1 MSTISSNRQ
10 VVINTLLESSLLD
23 DFCAVYL
30 FGSLL
35 KDNLMPNDIDLLFVY
50 TQYNYT
56 AATKLKETKKMLES
70 ILKIDVDV
78 VALSLNEVNETH
90 FLEKIKNY
98 KQIK

>member
-1 MSTISSNRQ
+1 
-10 VVINTLLESSLLD
+10 
-23 DFCAVYL
+23 
-30 FGSLL
+30 
-35 KDNLMPNDIDLLFVY
+35 MPNDIDLLFVY

-90 FLEKIKNY
+90 FLSYFIKLPRVSLFCV
-98 KQIK
+98 K